1 MIRGYNFPSGSEEKV
16 TIDDCKVT
24 KKMNLY
30 SFQNQFVLEV
40 DAPTTPSGYTYQGK
54 LYDGSKLYMKTTL
67 TTVKDGSSSSSA
79 GCTGTILL
87 IKPNGTQLS
96 IAIPTYTIPS
106 RSETGSSPDSYT
118 YNCRIDVY
126 PKKNIYLRLQLKFD

>member
-16 TIDDCKVT
+16 TIDDSKVT
-24 KKMNLY
+24 EKMNLY
-30 SFQNQFVLEV
+30 SFRNQAALDVNTPPV
-40 DAPTTPSGYTYQGK
+40 TPSGYTYQGE

-67 TTVKDGSSSSSA
+67 TTVTDGSSSSSA
-79 GCTGTILL
+79 GCTGTVLL

-96 IAIPTYTIPS
+96 VAIPTYTIPS

-118 YNCRIDVY
+118 YSCKLYFSPDE
-126 PKKNIYLRLQLKFD
+126 NIYLRL